1 MRKNGGG
8 MQKNKKKKRD
18 PLPEQFNSLEEAGEF
33 WDTHRGADYEEY
45 MKETHFEVDL
55 KRRVHEV
62 RVAEEI
68 LREVRKIADQQG
80 LDTETLINLW
90 LQQKVT
96 ASARAS
102 S

>member
-1 MRKNGGG
+1 M
-8 MQKNKKKKRD
+8 
-18 PLPEQFNSLEEAGEF
+18 PEQFGSPEEAGKF
-33 WDTHRGADYEEY
+33 WDTHSGADYEDY
-45 MKETHFEVDL
+45 MKEVYFEVDL

-62 RVAEEI
+62 RVAEEV

-96 ASARAS
+96 ANAKAS